1 QIDEM
6 QGLRRGHIDIGLIDA
21 LSEGMVAEAIS
32 SLMQQYPGLTFG
44 MKVADSQNVA
54 KMIASAE
61 VDFGFVLDA
70 VAGAELS
77 VTASAVIK

>member
-1 QIDEM
+1 LANARQWQKEYARTREQIDEM

-54 KMIASAE
+54 K
-61 VDFGFVLDA
+61 
-70 VAGAELS
+70 
-77 VTASAVIK
+77 